1 MELKTLNLFHTPESM
16 REVEDYLLQVREP
29 VATVA
34 AMMMY
39 NLLVSKYNLTPKEE
53 V

>member
-1 MELKTLNLFHTPESM
+1 MKFKTLDMFHTPESM

-39 NLLVSKYNLTPKEE
+39 NLLVYKYNLTPKEA